1 MFEQEKDVEDFII
14 TSLDS
19 QEKSRSPPL
28 GLEGK
33 SDGKSE
39 SATSFVFTV
48 SEHRLARVSVS
59 LHLSLSLSPPGFVF
73 CHLRT

>member
-28 GLEGK
+28 GIEGK

-39 SATSFVFTV
+39 SATNFVFTV

-59 LHLSLSLSPPGFVF
+59 LHLSLSVSPGFVF
-73 CHLRT
+73 CYLRT

>member
-39 SATSFVFTV
+39 SARNFVFTV
-48 SEHRLARVSVS
+48 S
-59 LHLSLSLSPPGFVF
+59 
-73 CHLRT
+73 